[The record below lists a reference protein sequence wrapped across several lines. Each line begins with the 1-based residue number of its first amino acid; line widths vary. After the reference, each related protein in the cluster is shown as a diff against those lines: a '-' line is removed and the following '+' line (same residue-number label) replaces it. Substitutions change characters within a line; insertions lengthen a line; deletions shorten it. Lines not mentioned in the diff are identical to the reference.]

1 MCFFFFLIFYSVGE
15 LGNHGTH
22 LPARPSVD
30 RLLLGKI
37 QLWILCLL
45 YLTFVFKR
53 LTTTSCDVF
62 PPLSDVRRWIEAPNK
77 SHLRHIIFF
86 LAVEIEMPTRSCNI
100 SEVTFSEDEKNTTKM
115 TTCIRPCSVPPF
127 LPIGDFSFLE
137 NETSERDANLEP
149 DAMALLESLNYK
161 RFHSAREHVSERENR
176 ALLHSRKISK
186 AKGSV
191 YNNISEGESHD
202 TLPNRWSSGWF
213 YILKKCRW
221 CWWKVKCQ

>member
-1 MCFFFFLIFYSVGE
+1 M
-15 LGNHGTH
+15 
-22 LPARPSVD
+22 
-30 RLLLGKI
+30 K
-37 QLWILCLL
+37 
-45 YLTFVFKR
+45 
-53 LTTTSCDVF
+53 
-62 PPLSDVRRWIEAPNK
+62 
-77 SHLRHIIFF
+77 
-86 LAVEIEMPTRSCNI
+86 
-100 SEVTFSEDEKNTTKM
+100 KNTTKM

-202 TLPNRWSSGWF
+202 TLPNRWSSG
-213 YILKKCRW
+213 
-221 CWWKVKCQ
+221 